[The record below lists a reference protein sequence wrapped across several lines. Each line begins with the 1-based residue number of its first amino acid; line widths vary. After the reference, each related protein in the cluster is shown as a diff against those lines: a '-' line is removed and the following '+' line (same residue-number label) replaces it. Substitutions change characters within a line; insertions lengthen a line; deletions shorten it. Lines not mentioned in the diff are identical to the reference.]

1 MNSSATIDLASGLIN
16 TIFSILILL
25 RLWRLRKESIKVILG
40 YSGSS
45 SLVQPPSTSGLLLMA
60 DLYSLATDILQKDLR
75 HILMS
80 VSSFIDTALLCPLLY
95 LERMRSIRPADLVV
109 VFLLLFLGCDMAVA
123 IQEGLKERLIPA
135 TKIALRILL
144 IATESRSKQQ
154 FLKIPY
160 SLQSPEQL
168 AGIIS
173 RTFFWWI
180 NPILSLGNQ
189 IILSVDDL
197 PPIDQLLTA
206 EKLRRDGLKAWD
218 QRARPLTKITL
229 PICLVKSMLPQF
241 MAPVILRL
249 CLIFFRYAQP
259 ALISSEVHII
269 GGQSDGGRLML
280 IIKAAAAY
288 FGLAV
293 FEAVYHHRLNRLSI
307 MTKGT
312 LAGLIN
318 NAALRQPSSSYN
330 DGIALTLISTDT
342 ESVMRFA
349 SMFHETWAHVLE
361 VIIGMTML
369 ARQIRWAAP
378 VPLVIIFRKS
388 SNSGLVSIMSR
399 YLAKNLQSKQKAWN
413 EATQRR
419 ISLTASALS
428 SMKVMKMLGLSRQNE
443 ALLQRLRAQELDMA
457 KKVRWMMVAYNAS
470 ANALG
475 IFSPIL
481 TFVIFVIYA
490 NLRGSTLDAETAFTT
505 TALLGLV
512 THPANMI
519 MTIVPRAIGSLAA
532 FGRIQDYLVQPGRA
546 DERRLFKTNTKDDES
561 LSAICFADVTVQSH
575 SSPRPVLENINFT
588 VNQGSISICAGAV
601 GSGKTVLGQ
610 CILGEMPMSSG
621 TISVSSKRIAYC
633 EQSPWLPSGTLKEA
647 VCDFGKFEPGWYR
660 HVVELCC
667 LGEDILTMPLGDD
680 TVIGSRGLKLSGGQR
695 QRLALARAVYARC
708 EIVLLDDSF
717 SALDNNTERRVVSN
731 LLGTQG
737 HFRKIGATVILIT
750 NSTKHFHLA
759 DSLIILENGRVTYQG
774 PPNAINEEAA
784 HLRHTNVNATLAEAN
799 TDLVQTNKTIKS
811 QALEVT
817 EAVADL
823 GRSTGDF
830 SLYGYYLRAVHPR
843 NFFILLTC
851 TASYAFFVTF
861 PQYWLQ
867 KWTESPDSQ
876 TKFYI
881 GGYLILSLLAWT
893 ATNGSMWSTH
903 MLIAPRSGAE
913 LHRRLLSTVL
923 GAPLLFF
930 SMTETGSIL
939 NRFSEDMQL
948 VDKRLPPAILSLSNQ
963 VFKLLVQAALLFSA
977 QKLLTTTLPICVLV
991 VLVVQ
996 RVYLRT
1002 SRQLRLLQLESQ
1014 SAVYS
1019 SFLESVEGVVS
1030 IRSFGWVK
1038 QAETNNMQCLDK
1050 SQQPAYILQCLQLWL
1065 NIVLDLVIAAMAVI
1079 LITLAVFLEGSTTA
1093 GQIGMSLNIVLVA
1106 NSTLLALVTSWT
1118 NLEISLGAISRLK
1131 TLEADT
1137 VAEEQSPSGAEVPE
1151 YWPSRGAVQVRDLT
1165 VSYKE
1170 THVPALKN
1178 INLSIEPGQHLVMCG
1193 RTGSGKS
1200 TLLLALLRLLN
1211 VQSGAIEV
1219 DGIDLNLIPLPI
1231 IRERCFITVTQDPF
1245 LLAQASLRFN
1255 LDPSETLSDRAIM
1268 KALERTGLWGH
1279 FDTNP
1284 EAKLVDILDDP
1295 LSSLPHMSTGQTQL
1309 FALTRAILQVEHS
1322 SITGTKPILLLDE
1335 ATSSVD
1341 VLTES
1346 TMRRIVKDVF
1356 TDNGHTV
1363 IEITHRLSNLKDIA
1377 TTTENSPEVSVVL
1390 LSQGEIQS
1398 RGRIEDMLDFGKE
1411 P

>member
-1 MNSSATIDLASGLIN
+1 MATSKKPCQGHLWIYWLLIAGEASLLLCGNMKLTSST
-16 TIFSILILL
+16 
-25 RLWRLRKESIKVILG
+25 
-40 YSGSS
+40 
-45 SLVQPPSTSGLLLMA
+45 VQIIAGLLLMEN
-60 DLYSLATDILQKDLR
+60 LSSLAIDILQKDR
-75 HILMS
+75 HRVVASIA
-80 VSSFIDTALLCPLLY
+80 SFVATALLCPLLY
-95 LERMRSIRPADLVV
+95 LERMRSIRPADLAV
-109 VFLLLFLGCDMAVA
+109 VFLLLSLGLDMAVTL
-123 IQEGLKERLIPA
+123 QEGLGDLFIPA
-135 TKIALRILL
+135 TKIALELL
-144 IATESRSKQQ
+144 LVVTESRSKQRI
-154 FLKIPY
+154 LKSPY
-160 SLQSPEQL
+160 SSQAPEEL
-168 AGIIS
+168 AGILS

-180 NPILSLGNQ
+180 NPILALGNKK
-189 IILSVDDL
+189 ILSGDDI
-197 PPIDQLLTA
+197 PPIDHLLTS

-218 QRARPLTKITL
+218 QRARPVTKLTL
-229 PICLVKSMLPQF
+229 PICLVNSMLPQF

-259 ALISSEVHII
+259 ALISSAVHILS
-269 GGQSDGGRLML
+269 GHSDAGRLML
-280 IIKAAAAY
+280 IIKGAAVY

-312 LAGLIN
+312 LVGLIN

-330 DGIALTLISTDT
+330 DGVALTLISTDT
-342 ESVMRFA
+342 ESVMTFA
-349 SMFHETWAHVLE
+349 SMFHETWARVLE
-361 VIIGMTML
+361 VVIGMAML

-378 VPLVIIFRKS
+378 VPLMIIFCEIS
-388 SNSGLVSIMSR
+388 SSDFVSIMSR
-399 YLAKNLQSKQKAWN
+399 YMAKNLQSKQKAWN

-428 SMKVMKMLGLSRQNE
+428 SMKVMKMLGLFRKTE
-443 ALLQRLRAQELDMA
+443 ALLQDLRARELEMA

-481 TFVIFVIYA
+481 TFVIFVMYA

-532 FGRIQDYLVQPGRA
+532 FGRIQHYLVQPGRA
-546 DERRLFKTNTKDDES
+546 DERRLVNSKAKDDDS
-561 LSAICFADVTVQSH
+561 SPAICFEGVTVQSP
-575 SSPRPVLENINFT
+575 SSSRPVLENINFT
-588 VNQGSISICAGAV
+588 VKQGSVTICAGAV
-601 GSGKTVLGQ
+601 GSGKTVLAQ
-610 CILGEMPMSSG
+610 CILGEIPTSSG
-621 TISVSSKRIAYC
+621 VISVSTKRIAYC
-633 EQSPWLPSGTLKEA
+633 EQSPWLPSGTLKQA
-647 VCDFGKFEPGWYR
+647 VCGFGKFEPRWYR
-660 HVVELCC
+660 HVVKLCC
-667 LGEDILTMPLGDD
+667 LDEDVLAMPLGDD

-717 SALDNNTERRVVSN
+717 SALDHNTERQVVSN

-737 HFRKIGATVILIT
+737 HFRKTGATVLLLV
-750 NSTKHFHLA
+750 NSSKHFDLA
-759 DSLIILENGRVTYQG
+759 GSLIILENRTVTYQG
-774 PPNAINEEAA
+774 SPNELNEEAA
-784 HLRHTNVNATLAEAN
+784 HLRQTHVSAAVAETN
-799 TDLVQTNKTIKS
+799 TDLVETNKTMQS

-817 EAVADL
+817 EAIADL

-843 NFFILLTC
+843 NFFILLAC
-851 TASYAFFVTF
+851 TASYSFFVTF

-867 KWTESPDSQ
+867 KWTESPGSQ

-881 GGYLILSLLAWT
+881 GGYLILSLLAW
-893 ATNGSMWSTH
+893 ASTNGSMWSTH
-903 MLIAPRSGAE
+903 MLIAPTSGAE
-913 LHRRLLSTVL
+913 LHRRLLSIVF

-930 SMTETGSIL
+930 SMTETGSTL

-948 VDKRLPPAILSLSNQ
+948 VDKNLPPAILSLSTQ
-963 VFKLLVQAALLFSA
+963 VFKLLLQAALLFSA
-977 QKLLTTTLPICVLV
+977 QKLLTATLPICILV
-991 VLVVQ
+991 VYVVQ

-1019 SFLESVEGVVS
+1019 SFLESVEGVIS
-1030 IRSFGWVK
+1030 IWSFGWVN
-1038 QAETNNMQCLDK
+1038 QAESNNMECLDK
-1050 SQQPAYILQCLQLWL
+1050 SQQPAYILLCLQLWL
-1065 NIVLDLVIAAMAVI
+1065 NIVLDLVIAAMAVM
-1079 LITLAVFLEGSTTA
+1079 LIALAVFLEGSTTA

-1131 TLEADT
+1131 TLEVDT
-1137 VAEEQSPSGAEVPE
+1137 VPEEQPRSGAIVPDS
-1151 YWPSRGAVQVRDLT
+1151 WPSSGAVQFRDLK
-1165 VSYKE
+1165 VSYE
-1170 THVPALKN
+1170 DSHAPALN
-1178 INLSIEPGQHLVMCG
+1178 MINLSIDPGQHLVICG

-1211 VQSGAIEV
+1211 TQSGSIEV
-1219 DGIDLNLIPLPI
+1219 DDMDLSLVPLSV

-1245 LLAQASLRFN
+1245 LLEQASLRFN
-1255 LDPSETLSDRAIM
+1255 LDPSEALSDSVIM
-1268 KALERTGLWGH
+1268 KALERTGLSGH

-1284 EAKLVDILDDP
+1284 QAKLVDTLDDP
-1295 LSSLPHMSTGQTQL
+1295 LSSLPHMSNGQTQL
-1309 FALTRAILQVEHS
+1309 FALTRAILRAEHS
-1322 SITGTKPILLLDE
+1322 LVTGTKPILLLDE

-1341 VLTES
+1341 GLTES
-1346 TMRRIVKDVF
+1346 VMQRIVEDVF

-1363 IEITHRLSNLKDIA
+1363 IEITHRLSGFEGIVRTGGRSQQMKVI
-1377 TTTENSPEVSVVL
+1377 L
-1390 LSQGEIQS
+1390 LSRGEIQS
-1398 RGRIEDMLDFGKE
+1398 QGMMEDMLAFSKTA
-1411 P
+1411 

>member
-1 MNSSATIDLASGLIN
+1 MNNSATIDLASGLVN
-16 TIFSILILL
+16 TIFSLLILL
-25 RLWRLRKESIKVILG
+25 RLWRLRKETIKAIPG

-60 DLYSLATDILQKDLR
+60 NIYSLTANILQKDLR
-75 HILMS
+75 HVAVS
-80 VSSFIDTALLCPLLY
+80 VASIIATALLCPLLY
-95 LERMRSIRPADLVV
+95 LEHMRSIRPADLAV
-109 VFLLLFLGCDMAVA
+109 VFLIISFGCDMAVA
-123 IQEGLKERLIPA
+123 IQQGLEDWLIPA
-135 TKIALRILL
+135 IKFTLKAFIV
-144 IATESRSKQQ
+144 ATESRSKQRV
-154 FLKIPY
+154 LKIPY

-173 RTFFWWI
+173 ITFFWWI
-180 NPILSLGNQ
+180 NPILALGNQ

-197 PPIDQLLTA
+197 PPIDQLLRS

-218 QRARPLTKITL
+218 QRTRPLTKITL
-229 PICLVKSMLPQF
+229 PICLVKSILTQF

-259 ALISSEVHII
+259 ALISSAVHTI
-269 GGQSDGGRLML
+269 GGHSDT
-280 IIKAAAAY
+280 
-288 FGLAV
+288 V
-293 FEAVYHHRLNRLSI
+293 FETIYHHRLNRLSI

-312 LAGLIN
+312 LVGLIN
-318 NAALRQPSSSYN
+318 DASLRQSSSSYN
-330 DGIALTLISTDT
+330 DGIAPTLISTDT

-378 VPLVIIFRKS
+378 VPLVIIFCES
-388 SNSGLVSIMSR
+388 SNSGLVFIMSG

-428 SMKVMKMLGLSRQNE
+428 SMKVMKMLGLSRQTE
-443 ALLQRLRAQELDMA
+443 ALLQRLRVQELDMA

-481 TFVIFVIYA
+481 TFVIFVLYA
-490 NLRGSTLDAETAFTT
+490 NLRGSSLDAETAFTT

-575 SSPRPVLENINFT
+575 SSSRPVLERINFT
-588 VNQGSISICAGAV
+588 VNQGSIAICAGAV
-601 GSGKTVLGQ
+601 GSGKTVLAQ
-610 CILGEMPMSSG
+610 CILGEMPTSSG

-633 EQSPWLPSGTLKEA
+633 EQSPWLPSGSLKEA
-647 VCDFGKFEPGWYR
+647 VCGFGNFEPGWYR
-660 HVVELCC
+660 QIVELCC
-667 LGEDILTMPLGDD
+667 LDEDILTMPLGDD

-731 LLGTQG
+731 LVGTQG
-737 HFRKIGATVILIT
+737 HFP
-750 NSTKHFHLA
+750 KHFHLA

-784 HLRHTNVNATLAEAN
+784 HLRHTNVSATLAKTN
-799 TDLVQTNKTIKS
+799 TDLVQTNRTIKS
-811 QALEVT
+811 QALE
-817 EAVADL
+817 
-823 GRSTGDF
+823 
-830 SLYGYYLRAVHPR
+830 
-843 NFFILLTC
+843 
-851 TASYAFFVTF
+851 
-861 PQYWLQ
+861 YWLQ
-867 KWTESPDSQ
+867 KWTESPGSQ
-876 TKFYI
+876 TKFYV
-881 GGYLILSLLAWT
+881 GGYLILSLLAWA

-903 MLIAPRSGAE
+903 MLIAPRSGAA
-913 LHRRLLSTVL
+913 LHRRLLSTVF

-948 VDKRLPPAILSLSNQ
+948 VDKSLPPAILSLANQ
-963 VFKLLVQAALLFSA
+963 VFKLLVQVSLLLSA
-977 QKLLTTTLPICVLV
+977 QKLLTATLPLCVLV
-991 VLVVQ
+991 VYVVQ

-1030 IRSFGWVK
+1030 IRSFGWAK
-1038 QAETNNMQCLDK
+1038 QAENDNMKCLDK
-1050 SQQPAYILQCLQLWL
+1050 TQQPAYILQCLQLWL
-1065 NIVLDLVIAAMAVI
+1065 NIVLDLVIAAIAVF
-1079 LITLAVFLEGSTTA
+1079 LISLAVFLEGSTTA

-1106 NSTLLALVTSWT
+1106 NSTLLSLVTSWT

-1137 VAEEQSPSGAEVPE
+1137 VAEEQPISGTIFLDT
-1151 YWPSRGAVQVRDLT
+1151 WPSRGAVEIHNLT
-1165 VSYKE
+1165 VTYDESNG
-1170 THVPALKN
+1170 PALKN
-1178 INLSIEPGQHLVMCG
+1178 INLSIEPGQHLMICG

-1211 VQSGAIEV
+1211 TQSGAIEV
-1219 DGIDLNLIPLPI
+1219 DGIDLNLIPLSI

-1245 LLAQASLRFN
+1245 LLAQASIRFN

-1268 KALERTGLWGH
+1268 KALERTGLCGH
-1279 FDTNP
+1279 FDPDP
-1284 EAKLVDILDDP
+1284 EAKLVDILNDP

-1309 FALTRAILQVEHS
+1309 FALTRAILRAEYS

-1341 VLTES
+1341 GLTES
-1346 TMRRIVKDVF
+1346 TMRRIVKEVF
-1356 TDNGHTV
+1356 TDNGQTV
-1363 IEITHRLSNLKDIA
+1363 IEITHRLSGFESIA
-1377 TTTENSPEVSVVL
+1377 RTGGQSQQVRVIL
-1390 LSQGEIQS
+1390 LAQGKIQS
-1398 RGRIEDMLDFGKE
+1398 QGRIEDMLDFGNK

>member
-1 MNSSATIDLASGLIN
+1 MNNDAIGLVSGFLN
-16 TIFSILILL
+16 TTFSVLILL
-25 RLWRLRKESIKVILG
+25 RLWRLRKEDIKVIPG
-40 YSGSS
+40 YSGF
-45 SLVQPPSTSGLLLMA
+45 SLLITTGLLLLSN
-60 DLYSLATDILQKDLR
+60 LYSLTTDVLQQDRYHVVL
-75 HILMS
+75 S
-80 VSSFIDTALLCPLLY
+80 VASVVATALLCPLLY
-95 LERMRSIRPADLVV
+95 LEHVRSTRPADLAVI
-109 VFLLLFLGCDMAVA
+109 FLLVSLVCDLGASL
-123 IQEGLKERLIPA
+123 QEGPEEWLIPT
-135 TKIALRILL
+135 TKITLKFLL
-144 IATESRSKQQ
+144 IAAESRSKQGI
-154 FLKIPY
+154 LKSPY
-160 SLQSPEQL
+160 SFQSPEQL
-168 AGIIS
+168 AGILS

-180 NPILSLGNQ
+180 NPILALGNQ
-189 IILSVDDL
+189 IILSGEDL
-197 PPIDQLLTA
+197 PPIDHLLTS
-206 EKLRRDGLKAWD
+206 EKLRHDGLKAWD

-241 MAPVILRL
+241 MAPVVLRL

-259 ALISSEVHII
+259 ALISSAVHELSSH
-269 GGQSDGGRLML
+269 SDGGRLML
-280 IIKAAAAY
+280 IMKAATVY

-307 MTKGT
+307 ITKGT
-312 LAGLIN
+312 LIGLIN
-318 NAALRQPSSSYN
+318 NAALRQSSSSYN

-361 VIIGMTML
+361 VIIGMAML

-378 VPLVIIFRKS
+378 VPLVIIFFCSK
-388 SNSGLVSIMSR
+388 MSR
-399 YLAKNLQSKQKAWN
+399 YLARNLQSKQKAWN

-419 ISLTASALS
+419 ISLTASAIS
-428 SMKVMKMLGLSRQNE
+428 SMKVMKMLGTSRQTE
-443 ALLQRLRAQELDMA
+443 VLIQKLRAQELEMA

-481 TFVIFVIYA
+481 TFVIFVMYA
-490 NLRGSTLDAETAFTT
+490 NVRGSTLDAETAFTT

-532 FGRIQDYLVQPGRA
+532 FGRIQDYLVRPGRA
-546 DERRLFKTNTKDDES
+546 DERRSFKPKTKVDDS
-561 LSAICFADVTVQSH
+561 SSAICFEAVTVQSH
-575 SSPRPVLENINFT
+575 SQSRPVLDNINFT
-588 VNQGSISICAGAV
+588 VNQRSIVICAGAV
-601 GSGKTVLGQ
+601 GSGKTVLAQ
-610 CILGEMPMSSG
+610 CILGEIPASCG
-621 TISVSSKRIAYC
+621 TISVSTQRIAYC
-633 EQSPWLPSGTLKEA
+633 EQSPWLPSGTLKEV
-647 VCDFGKFEPGWYR
+647 VCGFGKFEPGWYR
-660 HVVELCC
+660 HVVKLCC
-667 LGEDILTMPLGDD
+667 LDEDILALPLGDN

-695 QRLALARAVYARC
+695 QRLALARALYARG

-717 SALDNNTERRVVSN
+717 SALDHNTERKVVSN

-737 HFRKIGATVILIT
+737 HFRKTGTTVFLIA
-750 NSTKHFHLA
+750 NSTKHFDEA
-759 DSLIILENGRVTYQG
+759 DSLIILESGRVTYQG
-774 PPNAINEEAA
+774 SPNAVNEEVA
-784 HLRHTNVNATLAEAN
+784 HLRQMHVNAAVAETNAG
-799 TDLVQTNKTIKS
+799 LVKTNKTIQS

-830 SLYGYYLRAVHPR
+830 TLYGYYLRAVHPR

-851 TASYAFFVTF
+851 TASYSFFVTF

-867 KWTESPDSQ
+867 KWTESPGSQ
-876 TKFYI
+876 AKFYI
-881 GGYLILSLLAWT
+881 AGYLTLSLLAWV

-903 MLIAPRSGAE
+903 MLIAPTSGDE
-913 LHRRLLSTVL
+913 LHRRLLSTVF

-930 SMTETGSIL
+930 SFTETGSIL

-948 VDKRLPPAILSLSNQ
+948 VDKSLPPAILSLSNQ
-963 VFKLLVQAALLFSA
+963 IFKLLVQTALLFSA
-977 QKLLTTTLPICVLV
+977 QKLLTATIPLCVLV
-991 VLVVQ
+991 VYVVQ

-1038 QAETNNMQCLDK
+1038 QAESTNMNCLDK
-1050 SQQPAYILQCLQLWL
+1050 SQQPAYILLCLQLWL
-1065 NIVLDLVIAAMAVI
+1065 NIVLDLVIASMAVI
-1079 LITLAVFLEGSTTA
+1079 LIALAVFLEGSTTA

-1131 TLEADT
+1131 TLEEET
-1137 VAEEQSPSGAEVPE
+1137 VAEEQPVCGGVVPE
-1151 YWPSRGAVQVRDLT
+1151 TWPSRGALQVHDLM
-1165 VSYKE
+1165 VSYEE

-1178 INLSIEPGQHLVMCG
+1178 INLSIEPGQHLVICG

-1200 TLLLALLRLLN
+1200 TLLLALLRLLDT
-1211 VQSGAIEV
+1211 QSGSIEV
-1219 DGIDLNLIPLPI
+1219 DGIDLSQVPLST
-1231 IRERCFITVTQDPF
+1231 IRERCFIIVTQDPF

-1255 LDPSETLSDRAIM
+1255 LDPSETLSDIAIL
-1268 KALERTGLWGH
+1268 KALERTGLCGH
-1279 FDTNP
+1279 FDTHVQ
-1284 EAKLVDILDDP
+1284 AKLADILDSP
-1295 LSSLPHMSTGQTQL
+1295 FSSLPHMSTGQTQL
-1309 FALTRAILQVEHS
+1309 FALTRALLRAEHC
-1322 SITGTKPILLLDE
+1322 SIAGTKPILLLDE

-1341 VLTES
+1341 GLTES
-1346 TMRRIVKDVF
+1346 TMRRVVKEAF

-1363 IEITHRLSNLKDIA
+1363 IEITHRLSGLKDIA
-1377 TTTENSPEVSVVL
+1377 QTAGHNPEVSVVL
-1390 LSQGEIQS
+1390 LSQGGIQ
-1398 RGRIEDMLDFGKE
+1398 RQGRIEDMLDFGNE
-1411 P
+1411 S